1 MMRFSRSAVVATLAT
16 LALLASCAGDGRSAT
31 GVHNVPFRF
40 VVTNYL
46 LAPVT
51 IAIDGSVSAIVNN
64 GKSTNLTVAS
74 SAQWLVWT
82 SAKPA
87 DSHGVEIPDD
97 VGPIKVSLS
106 GIGFALDITNVIHDT
121 TYVTASMFN
130 ESSSQ
135 VLIGVY
141 DGDHVACV
149 SVLGAKSG
157 VVRGFTQT
165 GYYRLTQGTEFRA
178 YRDGSNCTG
187 PYVTWPKSQLAAFQ
201 PKSGLLFLTLDSAP

>member
-1 MMRFSRSAVVATLAT
+1 MMRSSRSAVVATLAI
-16 LALLASCAGDGRSAT
+16 LAGCEDTPATT
-31 GVHNVPFRF
+31 GVQNVAFQF

-51 IAIDGSVSAIVNN
+51 IAIDGNDWAIVSN
-64 GKSTNLTVAS
+64 GSSMNLRIAS
-74 SAQWLVWT
+74 SAQWLIWT

-87 DSHGVEIPDD
+87 DPHGTQIPDD
-97 VGPIKVSLS
+97 VGAIRVPLA
-106 GIGFALDITNVIHDT
+106 GIGFALDITNVINDM
-121 TYVTASMFN
+121 TYVSASIFN

-135 VLIGVY
+135 VLIGLY

-149 SVLGAKSG
+149 SLLRAKSG

-187 PYVTWPKSQLAAFQ
+187 PYLAWPKSQLTAFQ
-201 PKSGLLFLTLDSAP
+201 PKSGLVVLTLDSAP